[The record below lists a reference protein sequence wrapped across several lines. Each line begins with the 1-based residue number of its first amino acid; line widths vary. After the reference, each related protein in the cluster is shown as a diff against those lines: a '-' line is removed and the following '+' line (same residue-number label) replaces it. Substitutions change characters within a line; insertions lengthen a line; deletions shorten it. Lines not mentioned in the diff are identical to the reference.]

1 MYKQRKSWNKIENFI
16 KQEDKDSEF
25 DYSDSN
31 YKDSGSI
38 KIKINSGD
46 NFPLFKPLFLSD
58 MVILIRSVFMDDGTS
73 YPNAFLEKV
82 LYDEENSKFFVNLC
96 VFYY

>member
-1 MYKQRKSWNKIENFI
+1 
-16 KQEDKDSEF
+16 
-25 DYSDSN
+25 
-31 YKDSGSI
+31 
-38 KIKINSGD
+38 
-46 NFPLFKPLFLSD
+46 